1 MEHSSTYACMVDAN
15 GNVLGIGEQLADALG
30 LGSNPAQAAGR
41 SFAELVALPEERAR
55 IGALLHAS
63 SPIEKRD
70 LFEATIQPV
79 NGQPAKQVRWTFTR
93 VGAEESGNT
102 VAMGWVREEWSRMQ
116 RQMTNL
122 SRVVEIT
129 SEAVVIVS
137 SNGAV
142 DYVNQAFCE
151 MTGYGMTDILGTPV
165 SALVSIPEDITVLQD
180 ALSRFRRDEMW
191 KGSIK
196 LRRKD
201 GSVMFADIRVQ
212 PVIDMPGIGRRYI
225 AVGADHSRQ
234 HTLERRIEE
243 LQRLE
248 SLGTLSN
255 GLAHRFN
262 NILAAISGQTEL
274 IIMSSNDPDVKKRAE
289 KVLESALK
297 GKEVVEQLGLFGRRT
312 EPRSRQSD
320 LVPVVRNAV
329 RFIRAAQPRCVQIEE
344 NIPEEGPEVMANTGE
359 IHQVMVNLLA
369 NALEAI
375 GSKEGTIKVS
385 VRSAPFPLRNELAP
399 QDCVIIEVEDNGPG
413 IPKDI
418 QHRIFEPFFTT
429 HGLANSSGMGLAI
442 THGIVQR
449 HGGVVQCIS
458 EEGHGALFRV
468 VIPVFDR
475 TGNARP
481 LASSAKNAA
490 HGPILFVDKEGFT
503 LDSGKRVLEDL
514 GYAVTATASIQQAQ
528 ELLGDRSQ
536 KFSLLIT
543 ALQLN
548 AGSGVNLSRHSRRAR
563 PGMPVLLCANMRD
576 TFDEEAAL
584 DAGAS
589 SILRR
594 PAPREQLADI
604 VAKLMDCNA

>member
-1 MEHSSTYACMVDAN
+1 MEHTSTYACVVDAD
-15 GNVLGIGEQLADALG
+15 GNVLGIGQRLAEDLG
-30 LGSNPAQAAGR
+30 LGQNPQEAKGR

-55 IGALLHAS
+55 IGALLHAT

-70 LFEATIQPV
+70 LFDTTFRPHD
-79 NGQPAKQVRWTFTR
+79 GQDIHQVRWAFVNTDADGF
-93 VGAEESGNT
+93 GNT
-102 VAMGWVREEWSRMQ
+102 IAMGWVREEWSRMQ
-116 RQMTNL
+116 RQILNL

-129 SEAVVIVS
+129 SEAVVLVNS
-137 SNGAV
+137 KGAV
-142 DYVNQAFCE
+142 DYVNRSFCE
-151 MTGYGMTDILGTPV
+151 MTGYAMPEMLGMPI

-180 ALSRFRRDEMW
+180 ALGRFRRDEMW

-212 PVIDMPGIGRRYI
+212 PVMDTPGRGRRYL

-234 HTLERRIEE
+234 RTLERRIEE

-274 IIMSSNDPDVKKRAE
+274 IIMSSKDPEVKKRAE

-312 EPRSRQSD
+312 EPRSRLSD
-320 LVPVVRNAV
+320 LVPVIRNAV
-329 RFIRAAQPRCVQIEE
+329 RFIRAAQPRCVQIDE
-344 NIPEEGPEVMANTGE
+344 NIPEESPEVMANTGE
-359 IHQVMVNLLA
+359 IHQVLVNLLA

-375 GSKEGTIKVS
+375 GSKEGTIKVTL
-385 VRSAPFPLRNELAP
+385 RATPFQLKNELAP
-399 QDCVIIEVEDNGPG
+399 QDCVLIEVEDNGPG
-413 IPKDI
+413 IPRDI

-449 HGGVVQCIS
+449 HGGIVQCIS

-468 VIPVFDR
+468 AIPVFDK
-475 TGNARP
+475 TGNAHP
-481 LASSAKNAA
+481 LASGARSSAHA
-490 HGPILFVDKEGFT
+490 PILFVDKEGFT

-514 GYAVTATASIQQAQ
+514 GYAVTATASIQEAHDF
-528 ELLGDRSQ
+528 LGDRSR

-543 ALQLN
+543 ALELN